1 MSQIQDRETLNDLRR
16 ALESS
21 RELSN
26 LIRLF
31 GHEDLLKELDF
42 KQLGKALNIV
52 SDRIALL
59 NMQKALTDSADM
71 SELVNTAIEDVMF
84 NFEKIREEELKLAA
98 EDCQV
103 LVGKTRKAFGE
114 NWDTKDPQ
122 YLSLYEA
129 FLEVMRKQNIAQQ
142 ELNFNGEKQNEFNRQ
157 FEDILKKITELNR
170 KNNMLADK
178 YHGNQKAARVDKR
191 LGVYPN
197 GNITDPVARFNILDN
212 ATKDLDEQILKNS
225 GILNS
230 EGYFKGQ
237 VQQSVLTSFDKV
249 HTDISYPA
257 LEYATDLIFDE
268 YIKEYKG
275 EE

>member
-98 EDCQV
+98 EDCQIGRAHV
-103 LVGKTRKAFGE
+103 
-114 NWDTKDPQ
+114 
-122 YLSLYEA
+122 
-129 FLEVMRKQNIAQQ
+129 
-142 ELNFNGEKQNEFNRQ
+142 
-157 FEDILKKITELNR
+157 
-170 KNNMLADK
+170 
-178 YHGNQKAARVDKR
+178 
-191 LGVYPN
+191 
-197 GNITDPVARFNILDN
+197 
-212 ATKDLDEQILKNS
+212 
-225 GILNS
+225 
-230 EGYFKGQ
+230 
-237 VQQSVLTSFDKV
+237 
-249 HTDISYPA
+249 
-257 LEYATDLIFDE
+257 
-268 YIKEYKG
+268 
-275 EE
+275 